1 MAKQV
6 SSNLKAVSKLIISKD
21 EFAEKITDRINK
33 GKELLNLDVKII
45 SSPSLEFGYR
55 RDTTVKYDDAEQAE
69 FYSVYNK
76 WDSFNIELLK
86 QSFSNSENDYR
97 KEYEN
102 SLYMGSM
109 FGSNDIVNDE
119 KKTIKKKVDTLES
132 FIERIDI
139 IPSEVAN
146 NTSKELKSEAIL
158 SNKVFIVHGHDSLMK
173 EVTARTLT
181 QLGLEPI
188 ILHEQV
194 DGGKTIIEKFEKNSS
209 EVSFAVILLTADD
222 EGKSLKESE
231 YQKRARQNVVFE
243 MGYFIGKLHRE
254 KVFLLLEKGVEKP
267 GDLDGIVYTSIDSN
281 DGWKFKLVKELKAC
295 GYNVSADSL

>member
-1 MAKQV
+1 
-6 SSNLKAVSKLIISKD
+6 
-21 EFAEKITDRINK
+21 
-33 GKELLNLDVKII
+33 
-45 SSPSLEFGYR
+45 
-55 RDTTVKYDDAEQAE
+55 
-69 FYSVYNK
+69 
-76 WDSFNIELLK
+76 
-86 QSFSNSENDYR
+86 
-97 KEYEN
+97 
-102 SLYMGSM
+102 MGSM